1 MFNSELEGLSQY
13 DQARI
18 RSLLEAAVR
27 EMVHGLEAPSTSEQ
41 IFLKCANIRAVLK
54 LAGAIRRN
62 TSQG

>member
-18 RSLLEAAVR
+18 RTLLEAAVR
-27 EMVHGLEAPSTSEQ
+27 EMVQSLEVPNPPEH

-54 LAGAIRRN
+54 LASAIRRN